1 MIYTSLLPNIM
12 VAQILLQKSPPWTK
26 ILGIPNSEAQCAC
39 RSVASAAPP
48 GTGRL
53 GHQQLQ
59 GYSSRW
65 VCPTRGIHPNRMLFW
80 RGNED
85 QPSFRMIN
93 EFTIDYH
100 CRSLHS
106 DKLDVVVF
114 PLETMETQQKCL
126 FQEEIENPLL
136 NPLWMSHLLATSDK
150 NGQVFWG
157 MVEMVRWM
165 GSMHSEIDLDTA
177 FY

>member
-1 MIYTSLLPNIM
+1 MIS
-12 VAQILLQKSPPWTK
+12 
-26 ILGIPNSEAQCAC
+26 
-39 RSVASAAPP
+39 
-48 GTGRL
+48 
-53 GHQQLQ
+53 
-59 GYSSRW
+59 
-65 VCPTRGIHPNRMLFW
+65 
-80 RGNED
+80 
-85 QPSFRMIN
+85 

-100 CRSLHS
+100 CRSLRS

-165 GSMHSEIDLDTA
+165 GSVHSEIDLDTA